1 METRMPG
8 GHPDRILGL
17 LERQDALQRELDYLG
32 RDDTVNAARL
42 QSRIEETQRFL
53 SREESIHIGNYNTG
67 IKSPADGI
75 MAFAAIVAVPAG
87 LIFTRSYF
95 ARLRHRYRPYTPVKL
110 ERLAYAHDRWGVGAY
125 AGGSY
130 GLCGHCGRCTG
141 VHRLPMGPL
150 LRWTHA
156 PRRYGGSRLSSGY
169 EREKARE
176 GDPSTIGPNVP
187 TVRSAVNK

>member
-110 ERLAYAHDRWGVGAY
+110 ERLAYAYSWSEHDVQRMT
-125 AGGSY
+125 AGGSVLTPADHM
-130 GLCGHCGRCTG
+130 GFAATVVG
-141 VHRLPMGPL
+141 VPAYIAYLWARFSGGP
-150 LRWTHA
+150 T
-156 PRRYGGSRLSSGY
+156 PPGGTA
-169 EREKARE
+169 EA
-176 GDPSTIGPNVP
+176 
-187 TVRSAVNK
+187 A